1 MPVLEEGKAKPS
13 TTILSSQPK
22 HTVDG
27 GGGEEERERGGG
39 VTPIPSVG
47 LPDYNPGVKVGCS
60 ERVDKLSN

>member
-22 HTVDG
+22 HTVNG
-27 GGGEEERERGGG
+27 GGGEEEREGGG